1 MSTTTEPEQ
10 ETKTEK
16 PRGKCTGTGCGFE
29 YQLGTARSGEHKGQ
43 LVIRKHNS
51 RIGPGLCDGAQKP
64 PAGAAPETV
73 TAQEFADPA
82 PVAEQR
88 ESVPPVFYANFDGMG
103 ECGHPLQ
110 EGDLIQADGEGGW
123 LCSDCIIEPEGNW
136 SIQPQPARHEH
147 RYALMDDGNG
157 HSGSF
162 CTVCGD
168 HEPEGTA
175 PQAQPPTQQQ
185 IRNAESVIG
194 SGAPDEVQS
203 AALSVIDSA
212 VDAGVHPAMLNV
224 PGAPVET
231 VTDIPHGHDLTDST
245 GATWRHGGPLADC
258 TVQNCIEYR
267 NRLTPPDTTRQPE
280 HACHHGVFMDQRN
293 CPEHGVFTPTEFL
306 GELTRAV
313 GDPGTVAGQLNGVPV
328 SHSHYDH
335 DARELHQGTKE
346 QCARCAYGV
355 TPPALPADVADP
367 TAPGTVTVPQ
377 FADPAAPPQELP
389 PVSGQPEPDRDRW
402 GRYLL
407 TTGNMAKPSGHTR
420 ATTFAKLG
428 SSTYALGEWN
438 ERMLIVGLT
447 QRRDLLAMAHGMDVK
462 ANRNEL
468 NSIADQAQEHAGNK
482 VAANIGTAYHTFT
495 ERLDAGLITLD
506 QVPEEWRARCG
517 QYLEEL
523 ARYGLRTRP
532 EWIERTTAVRADQV
546 SAPVPVAGTLDRIF
560 ELPDGSL
567 VIGDL
572 KTSSNIEYSWVEI
585 AVQLAIYAHGVNT
598 HGLFDWRTKT
608 WQRLDR
614 PVRTD
619 IAIVMHLPADGD
631 GCALYTVDLP
641 KGWEYAQVSGRVQ
654 SRQKDKSIATPV
666 HDVLR
671 EVPREQRP
679 VVAPAPQLN
688 QIVSAPAVQALETAA
703 AATTPPS
710 AHLAYAFKLVSE
722 TTDPAALGTLYEYAQ
737 TSGQFSP
744 EELDQVRSAC
754 AGQWAVLSG

>member
-1 MSTTTEPEQ
+1 MTTTTEPEQ
-10 ETKTEK
+10 APKTEK
-16 PRGKCTGTGCGFE
+16 PRGKCTGTGCGFD
-29 YQLGTARSGEHKGQ
+29 YQLGTARSGEYKGQ

-64 PAGAAPETV
+64 PAGAVPETM

-88 ESVPPVFYANFDGMG
+88 ENVPPVFYANHDGDG
-103 ECGHPLQ
+103 ECGHPIS
-110 EGDLIQADGEGGW
+110 EGDLIQSDGEGGW
-123 LCSDCIIEPEGNW
+123 LCSNCIVEPEGNW
-136 SIQPQPARHEH
+136 CVQP
-147 RYALMDDGNG
+147 
-157 HSGSF
+157 
-162 CTVCGD
+162 
-168 HEPEGTA
+168 
-175 PQAQPPTQQQ
+175 QPPTQQQ
-185 IRNAESVIG
+185 IRDAESVIG
-194 SGAPDEVQS
+194 SSAPEDVQS
-203 AALSVIDSA
+203 AAEAVIDAA
-212 VDAGVHPAMLNV
+212 VAAGVHPAMANA
-224 PGAPVET
+224 PGAPVES
-231 VTDIPHGHDLTDST
+231 VTEIPHGHDLTDST
-245 GATWRHGGPLADC
+245 GVTWRHGGPLADC

-280 HACHHGVFMDQRN
+280 HGCHHGVFMDQRN
-293 CPEHGVFTPTEFL
+293 CPEHGVRTPTEFI
-306 GELTRAV
+306 GQMERAV
-313 GDPGTVAGQLNGVPV
+313 GDPGTVAGHMNGVPV
-328 SHSHYDH
+328 GYSHYDH
-335 DARELHQGTKE
+335 DNRELHQGTKE
-346 QCARCAYGV
+346 QCTRCAS
-355 TPPALPADVADP
+355 
-367 TAPGTVTVPQ
+367 APGTVTVPAAQ
-377 FADPAAPPQELP
+377 EFADPAAPPQELP
-389 PVSGQPEPDRDRW
+389 AVSGQPEPDRDRW

-407 TTGNMAKPSGHTR
+407 TSGNMAKPSGHTR

-495 ERLDAGLITLD
+495 ERLDAGVTTLD

-598 HGLFDWRTKT
+598 HGLFDWNTKT
-608 WQRLDR
+608 WQQLDR
-614 PVRTD
+614 RVRTD

-641 KGWEYAQVSGRVQ
+641 KGWEYAQVSGLVQ

-679 VVAPAPQLN
+679 AVAPAPQTAAT
-688 QIVSAPAVQALETAA
+688 VTAVQPAA
-703 AATTPPS
+703 VPP
-710 AHLAYAFKLVSE
+710 HMRQAYDLVE
-722 TTDPAALGTLYEYAQ
+722 QTTDPNGLAVLYEQAEQ
-737 TSGQFSP
+737 SGVFTKL
-744 EELDQVRSAC
+744 ELDLVRSHC
-754 AGQWAVLSG
+754 AARWNELNIPF

>member
-194 SGAPDEVQS
+194 SDAPDDVQS
-203 AALSVIDSA
+203 AALSIIDA
-212 VDAGVHPAMLNV
+212 ATDAGVHPAMVNV

-231 VTDIPHGHDLTDST
+231 VTEIPHGHDLTDST
-245 GATWRHGGPLADC
+245 GVTWRHGGPLADC

-267 NRLTPPDTTRQPE
+267 NRLTPPDTARPPQHQCE
-280 HACHHGVFMDQRN
+280 QGLFADQRN
-293 CPEHGVFTPTEFL
+293 CPEHGVSTPTEFL
-306 GELTRAV
+306 GQLETAV
-313 GDPGTVAGQLNGVPV
+313 GDPGTVANVIASAPAEWGRTAQL
-328 SHSHYDH
+328 
-335 DARELHQGTKE
+335 A
-346 QCARCAYGV
+346 
-355 TPPALPADVADP
+355 ADIH
-367 TAPGTVTVPQ
+367 Q

-560 ELPDGSL
+560 ELPDGSR

-572 KTSSNIEYSWVEI
+572 KTSSNIEYSWAEI

-679 VVAPAPQLN
+679 VVAPAPQLS
-688 QIVSAPAVQALETAA
+688 QIISAPAVQAPEAA
-703 AATTPPS
+703 VAAVTPQS
-710 AHLAYAFKLVSE
+710 THLVYAFKLVNE